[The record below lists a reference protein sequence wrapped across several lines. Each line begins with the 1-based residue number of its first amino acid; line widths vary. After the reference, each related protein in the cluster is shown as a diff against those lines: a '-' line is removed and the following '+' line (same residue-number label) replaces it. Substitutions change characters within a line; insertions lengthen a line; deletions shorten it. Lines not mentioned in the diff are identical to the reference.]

1 MHERCTPIGEYPCL
15 THPTV
20 HRRQRLQRAHA
31 REVAKAE
38 KQGKAESA
46 NANKNVESLLKRMEK
61 VEKNGKELVKEDE
74 SE

>member
-1 MHERCTPIGEYPCL
+1 MSAKEMQDLAKAE
-15 THPTV
+15 
-20 HRRQRLQRAHA
+20 AEA
-31 REVAKAE
+31 DAKEKAE

-46 NANKNVESLLKRMEK
+46 NANKNVESLLRRMEK

>member
-1 MHERCTPIGEYPCL
+1 MQDLAKAEAE
-15 THPTV
+15 
-20 HRRQRLQRAHA
+20 ADA
-31 REVAKAE
+31 KEKAE

-46 NANKNVESLLKRMEK
+46 NANKNVESLLRRMEK